1 MSYSTSTVIQCWQW
15 KEVIKN
21 RYNYRKG
28 TKSTDPSFFCH
39 NLCFYSS
46 FKDTSFKASY
56 VWIFFGFTTSL
67 AFKHCSWWPGSS
79 KNNYSKTNNL
89 KFTQVHSEISNCH
102 ERDKQKGAVSDL
114 RHIVRD
120 PQVMTRT
127 SGVSSLTFLCNE
139 DQNWFPLL
147 RICDSFKLVVQ
158 FKKNLISLAPHYV
171 EIAIYHDTPTGSVC
185 IFFLSFT

>member
-46 FKDTSFKASY
+46 FKDTSLKASY
-56 VWIFFGFTTSL
+56 VWIFLGFTTSL

-89 KFTQVHSEISNCH
+89 KFTPVHSEILNCH
-102 ERDKQKGAVSDL
+102 EQNKHTGAVSDL
-114 RHIVRD
+114 RHAYR
-120 PQVMTRT
+120 THRTTWT
-127 SGVSSLTFLCNE
+127 SGVSSLTFLCNK
-139 DQNWFPLL
+139 DQN
-147 RICDSFKLVVQ
+147 LVPMVENLWQ
-158 FKKNLISLAPHYV
+158 F
-171 EIAIYHDTPTGSVC
+171 
-185 IFFLSFT
+185 

>member
-46 FKDTSFKASY
+46 FKDTSLKASY
-56 VWIFFGFTTSL
+56 VWIFLGFTTSL
-67 AFKHCSWWPGSS
+67 VFKHCSWWPGSS

-89 KFTQVHSEISNCH
+89 KFTPVHSEILNCH
-102 ERDKQKGAVSDL
+102 KQNKHRGAVSDL
-114 RHIVRD
+114 RHTYITHSNDTDFRSFFPLHSCVIKI
-120 PQVMTRT
+120 RT
-127 SGVSSLTFLCNE
+127 
-139 DQNWFPLL
+139 WFPLL

-158 FKKNLISLAPHYV
+158 FKKI
-171 EIAIYHDTPTGSVC
+171 
-185 IFFLSFT
+185 

>member
-21 RYNYRKG
+21 RYNSRKG

-46 FKDTSFKASY
+46 FKDTSLKASY
-56 VWIFFGFTTSL
+56 VWIFLGFTTSL

-89 KFTQVHSEISNCH
+89 KIYTSPFRNFKLPQAKQTHRSSFWSRTHVHNP
-102 ERDKQKGAVSDL
+102 QQ
-114 RHIVRD
+114 RHRLQEFLPLHSCAIKI
-120 PQVMTRT
+120 RT
-127 SGVSSLTFLCNE
+127 
-139 DQNWFPLL
+139 WFPLL

-171 EIAIYHDTPTGSVC
+171 EIAIYHDTPTRSVC
-185 IFFLSFT
+185 IFF